1 MEGAAEERR
10 RRWPPWSSLEGKIVM
25 VTGASSGIGR
35 DFCLDLAA
43 AGCRVVAAT
52 RRIDRLESLCAE
64 INAREPPA
72 LRAVAVEL
80 DVSAEEATIAPAVE
94 RAWSAFGR
102 IDSLVN
108 NAGVRGGVNSP
119 LKTPDGEWTNVFA
132 TSVPGSWLVA
142 KHVCKLMRGAKLGGS
157 VVNISLTSGISRG
170 QLPRSAAYATSKT
183 ALNVMT
189 KVMALE
195 LGAYNIGVNSIS
207 PGIFKSEITE
217 ALVKKKWLKDVAAKI
232 IPLKTHGTVD
242 PALTSL
248 LRYLIHDASNYVTG
262 NIFVVDAGAPSSQE
276 SPSSPLSKCGVISSS
291 L

>member
-1 MEGAAEERR
+1 MASSSGMEGAAEERR

-108 NAGVRGGVNSP
+108 NAGVRGDSRSRWCESP
-119 LKTPDGEWTNVFA
+119 LETPDGEWTNVFA
-132 TSVPGSWLVA
+132 TSVTGSWLVA
-142 KHVCKLMRGAKLGGS
+142 KHVCKLMRDAKLGGS

-170 QLPRSAAYATSKT
+170 QLPDQPR
-183 ALNVMT
+183 
-189 KVMALE
+189 
-195 LGAYNIGVNSIS
+195 AYNIRVNSIS

-232 IPLKTHGTVD
+232 IPLKAHGTVD

-262 NIFVVDAGAPSSQE
+262 NIFVIDAGAHSQE
-276 SPSSPLSKCGVISSS
+276 SPSSPLSKCGIISSS